1 MDYAKELKR
10 LGKRRKSYIPVLASI
25 LEMRNVTAAANLPL
39 ELIDRDDALTILELM
54 DIDYL
59 DPEAF
64 TARRRF
70 GDIVSL
76 LYNGGPPLSD
86 RGLAFMKEHRASLV
100 LMKIG
105 RRLRKL
111 IRR

>member
-10 LGKRRKSYIPVLASI
+10 LGMRRRGYLPVLASL
-25 LEMRNVTAAANLPL
+25 LELRDGTSAAELPL
-39 ELIDRDDALTILELM
+39 ELIDRGDILTILELM

-86 RGLAFMKEHRASLV
+86 RGLAFMKEHRASLA
-100 LMKIG
+100 LLKIG
-105 RRLRKL
+105 RRLGKL